1 MKHMCEIGSE
11 WGKSCNFKELGS
23 NGSCK
28 ENAEELLEN
37 PEWSWTKLLEGAD
50 YEC

>member
-11 WGKSCNFKELGS
+11 WAESCNFKGLGS

-37 PEWSWTKLLEGAD
+37 PEWSWTKLLERAD